1 MEVNLKQP
9 FNAAQ
14 LELLG
19 VVSRLNTEEDLRD
32 LKHALS
38 IFFAERADKEIDR
51 LWEEGVLNEQ
61 VIESW
66 KHEHMRTPYRPTL

>member
-19 VVSRLNTEEDLRD
+19 VVGFPVCTFIVDTS
-32 LKHALS
+32 
-38 IFFAERADKEIDR
+38 
-51 LWEEGVLNEQ
+51 
-61 VIESW
+61 
-66 KHEHMRTPYRPTL
+66 